1 MEKRDEL
8 KHAAPGPDT
17 GEKHVYEAPTLTK
30 FGNIVEVTRGVH
42 LGNQPD
48 NTMVSA

>member
-30 FGNIVEVTRGVH
+30 FGKIAEVTRGTHVT
-42 LGNQPD
+42 NASD
-48 NTMVSA
+48 NGTASI